1 MSVFEEEPLKQQAT
15 THVVGGDLSLLSV
28 DELTGRIAILQ
39 MEIKR
44 LEAEREKKSAG
55 RKAAESLF
63 RS

>member
-1 MSVFEEEPLKQQAT
+1 MSVFEDDLPKSPAT
-15 THVVGGDLSLLSV
+15 THVVGGDISLLSV
-28 DELTGRIAILQ
+28 DELTGRITILRA
-39 MEIKR
+39 EIER